1 MAEVIVGKNESLDNA
16 LKRFKRLVQKEGI
29 LSEIKK
35 RDHYEKPSEKRK
47 KRVRAAI
54 IRQQKNSGRRRDEKD
69 CYQSYSHFI
78 DSVLIL

>member
-54 IRQQKNSGRRRDEKD
+54 IRQQKNSGRRRDE
-69 CYQSYSHFI
+69 
-78 DSVLIL
+78 

>member
-54 IRQQKNSGRRRDEKD
+54 IRQQKNSGRRRD
-69 CYQSYSHFI
+69 
-78 DSVLIL
+78 SVPIL